1 MDMKGEQMK
10 DTTKKALLLNTIE
23 AIINQESLNGEIES
37 SLKADKTA
45 TSPNIDKITNLD
57 SPQKAEILT
66 KIKTGYQESDDPEGD
81 LDNLMSEVISDTIK
95 AVIDIYFMLKA

>member
-1 MDMKGEQMK
+1 MK

-23 AIINQESLNGEIES
+23 AIINQESLNVEVES

-45 TSPNIDKITNLD
+45 TSPNIDKITKLD
-57 SPQKAEILT
+57 SQQKTDILR
-66 KIKTGYQESDDPEGD
+66 KIKTGYKKSDDAEGD
-81 LDNLMSEVISDTIK
+81 LDNLISEVISDTIK

>member
-1 MDMKGEQMK
+1 MKGEQMK

-37 SLKADKTA
+37 SLKADNTA
-45 TSPNIDKITNLD
+45 TIPNIDKITNLD

-81 LDNLMSEVISDTIK
+81 LDNLMNEVISNTIK
-95 AVIDIYFMLKA
+95 AVIDIYFMLKT